1 MTRTLTTPTDRT
13 AAPNLT
19 DHSDACSCR
28 GAAHPLLPR
37 SGSSASAA
45 IRSTSSGPSS
55 QRRWLPVVAEP
66 DRLADARRIRRS
78 HARADERNAA
88 PGVAGGRGVL
98 GPSLRG
104 PVGHRRQL
112 RLLRHRPLGLPPP
125 ARDQPA
131 GHLGDRRQ
139 PELHRR
145 PRGERVRPPG
155 RAAGRPLYRTRRLIA
170 AAGSPAPSR
179 HAGGSGDR
187 TVMPRCARD
196 ARSRGASRPHTERW
210 SVRLPGRARFVDCGL
225 EPQPSRSGRRPTAV
239 RPP

>member
-45 IRSTSSGPSS
+45 IRSTSSGSSS

-112 RLLRHRPLGLPPP
+112 RPSP
-125 ARDQPA
+125 APAPGSSPA
-131 GHLGDRRQ
+131 GPGPTSRASGR
-139 PELHRR
+139 PSATRASRR

-155 RAAGRPLYRTRRLIA
+155 RAAGRHLYRTRRLIA

-179 HAGGSGDR
+179 RAGGSGDR

-225 EPQPSRSGRRPTAV
+225 EPQPSRSRRRPTAV